1 MSAAP
6 AATLDREEIPDF
18 QTFGVRAFTTTR
30 NAGTFGLGGPDPV
43 GEVMSR
49 WTDLQSELAQNARKV
64 VIGRQVHGTRVLAH
78 SGGWEGF
85 LRTGDAD
92 GHIATEKGTALAV
105 SVADCVPVF
114 IAHES
119 GAVAI
124 LHAGWRGTAA
134 RIIDNGLAE
143 FARRKIAPDELM
155 VHLGPAI
162 CGRCY
167 EVSADVR
174 AQLTGETANRAGN
187 VDLRSLLA
195 EHAHEAGVSR
205 VSVSPYCTKCDND
218 RFFSHRAGD
227 TGRQVGVIVAS
238 LW

>member
-1 MSAAP
+1 MTSPLAQ
-6 AATLDREEIPDF
+6 LDREDIPDF
-18 QTFGVRAFTTTR
+18 QSFGVRAFTTTR
-30 NAGTFGLGGPDPV
+30 AVGSFGLSGADPV

-49 WTDLQSELAQNARKV
+49 WTELQSELSQNARRLAV
-64 VIGRQVHGTRVLAH
+64 GRQVHGTRVLTH
-78 SGGWEGF
+78 GGGWEGL
-85 LRTGDAD
+85 LRTGEAD
-92 GHIATEKGTALAV
+92 GHLATEKGIALAV

-114 IAHES
+114 MAHSS
-119 GAVAI
+119 GKVAI
-124 LHAGWRGTAA
+124 LHSGWRGTAGRIVDSGLAAFA
-134 RIIDNGLAE
+134 RI
-143 FARRKIAPDELM
+143 KIPADELM

-167 EVSADVR
+167 EVSAEVR
-174 AQLTGETANRAGN
+174 ADLTGQPASRAGN

-195 EHAHEAGVSR
+195 EHAQQAGVASI
-205 VSVSPYCTKCDND
+205 SVSASCTRCDND

>member
-1 MSAAP
+1 MTAVPS
-6 AATLDREEIPDF
+6 TLDREEIADF
-18 QTFGVRAFTTTR
+18 QSFGVRAFTTTR
-30 NAGTFGLGGPDPV
+30 NAGTFGLAGQDPV
-43 GEVMSR
+43 GDVMSR
-49 WTDLQSELAQNARKV
+49 WTDLQGELAKNARRL
-64 VIGRQVHGTRVLAH
+64 VIGRQVHGTRVVAH

-85 LRTGDAD
+85 LRTGEAD
-92 GHIATEKGTALAV
+92 GHLATEKGIALSV

-114 IAHES
+114 IAHPS

-124 LHAGWRGTAA
+124 LHSGWRGTAA
-134 RIIDNGLAE
+134 RIIDSGLAE
-143 FARRKIAPDELM
+143 FAKRKIAPDELLM
-155 VHLGPAI
+155 HLGPGI

-167 EVSADVR
+167 EVSAEVR

-195 EHAHEAGVSR
+195 EHAHEAGVQHI
-205 VSVSPYCTKCDND
+205 SVSPYCTKCDND

>member
-1 MSAAP
+1 MTAVESQAA
-6 AATLDREEIPDF
+6 REEVPDF
-18 QTFGVRAFTTTR
+18 QGIGVRAFTTTR
-30 NAGTFGLGGPDPV
+30 HAGTFGLAGPDPV

-49 WTDLQSELAQNARKV
+49 WTELQSELAANARRL
-64 VIGRQVHGTRVLAH
+64 VIGRQVHGTRVLSH

-85 LRTGDAD
+85 LRTQEAD
-92 GHIATEKGTALAV
+92 GHISTEKGIALSV

-114 IAHES
+114 IAHAS
-119 GAVAI
+119 GPVAI
-124 LHAGWRGTAA
+124 LHSGWRGTAS
-134 RIIDNGLAE
+134 RIIDTGLQA
-143 FARRKIAPDELM
+143 FARHRIPPDELL

-167 EVSADVR
+167 QVSAEVR
-174 AQLTGETANRAGN
+174 AQLTGQPANRPGN

-195 EHAHEAGVSR
+195 EHARDAGVQKITMSA
-205 VSVSPYCTKCDND
+205 SCTRCDND

>member
-1 MSAAP
+1 MTVIP
-6 AATLDREEIPDF
+6 AALDREEISDF
-18 QTFGVRAFTTTR
+18 QAFGIRAFTTTR
-30 NAGTFGLGGPDPV
+30 NAGTFGLGGSDPV
-43 GEVMSR
+43 GDVMSR
-49 WTDLQSELAQNARKV
+49 WVDLQNELAQNARRL
-64 VIGRQVHGTRVLAH
+64 VIGRQVHGTRVLSH
-78 SGGWEGF
+78 SGGWEGL
-85 LRTGDAD
+85 LRTGESD
-92 GHIATEKGTALAV
+92 GHLAIEKGIALSV
-105 SVADCVPVF
+105 TVADCVPVF

-134 RIIDNGLAE
+134 RIIDHGLAE

-155 VHLGPAI
+155 LHLGPAV

-167 EVSADVR
+167 EVSAEVR

-195 EHAHEAGVSR
+195 EHAHEAGVQR
-205 VSVSPYCTKCDND
+205 ITVSPYCTKCDND

>member
-1 MSAAP
+1 VTSAAP
-6 AATLDREEIPDF
+6 RLDREDVPDF
-18 QTFGVRAFTTTR
+18 QSFGIRAFTTTR
-30 NAGTFGLGGPDPV
+30 DAGTFGLAGPDPV

-49 WTDLQSELAQNARKV
+49 WAELESELSENARRLV
-64 VIGRQVHGTRVLAH
+64 VARQMHGTRVLFHA
-78 SGGWEGF
+78 GGWEGF
-85 LRTGDAD
+85 LRTGEAD
-92 GHIATEKGTALAV
+92 GHLATEKGIALAV
-105 SVADCVPVF
+105 TVADCVPVF
-114 IAHES
+114 MAHQS
-119 GAVAI
+119 GVVAI
-124 LHAGWRGTAA
+124 LHSGWRGTAG
-134 RIIDNGLAE
+134 RIVDSGLAA
-143 FARRKIAPDELM
+143 FARHVIPPDEVM

-174 AQLTGETANRAGN
+174 AELTGQPANRAGN

-195 EHAHEAGVSR
+195 EHAKDAGVRQITMS
-205 VSVSPYCTKCDND
+205 SSCTRCDND

>member
-1 MSAAP
+1 
-6 AATLDREEIPDF
+6 L
-18 QTFGVRAFTTTR
+18 
-30 NAGTFGLGGPDPV
+30 
-43 GEVMSR
+43 
-49 WTDLQSELAQNARKV
+49 
-64 VIGRQVHGTRVLAH
+64 
-78 SGGWEGF
+78 
-85 LRTGDAD
+85 LRTGEAD
-92 GHIATEKGTALAV
+92 GHISTEKGIALAV
-105 SVADCVPVF
+105 SIADCVPVF

-134 RIIDNGLAE
+134 RIIDTGLAE
-143 FARRKIAPDELM
+143 FVRRKIAPDELM

-174 AQLTGETANRAGN
+174 EKLTGETANRAGN

-195 EHAHEAGVSR
+195 EQAHEAGVLK
-205 VSVSPYCTKCDND
+205 VSVSPSCTKCDND

>member
-1 MSAAP
+1 MTTAQP
-6 AATLDREEIPDF
+6 ALDREDVPDF
-18 QTFGVRAFTTTR
+18 QSFGIRAFTTTR
-30 NAGTFGLGGPDPV
+30 NAGTFGLAGPDPV
-43 GEVMSR
+43 GEVMTR
-49 WTDLQSELAQNARKV
+49 WTELQSELAENARRL
-64 VIGRQVHGTRVLAH
+64 VIGRQVHGTRVLSHA
-78 SGGWEGF
+78 GGWEGF

-92 GHIATEKGTALAV
+92 GHLATEKGIALTV

-114 IAHES
+114 VAHQS

-124 LHAGWRGTAA
+124 LHSGWRGTAA
-134 RIIDNGLAE
+134 RIIDSGLAA
-143 FARRKIAPDELM
+143 FARHRIPPDELM
-155 VHLGPAI
+155 IHLGPAI

-167 EVSADVR
+167 EVSAEVR
-174 AQLTGETANRAGN
+174 AELTGQPANRAGN

-195 EHAHEAGVSR
+195 EHAHEAGVLK
-205 VSVSPYCTKCDND
+205 VTMSPYCTRCDND